1 VPALERL
8 RGLRVVADPVALEA
22 ATWHGDGETTVLR
35 LAPDDAFVIGATGVD
50 VADEDAIIELE
61 TGFAGAWMAVDGVA
75 HHIEW
80 PLPADRPA
88 LAQGAVANVPAR
100 VWLPGEG
107 HDGEVLLMT
116 AAAYA
121 DELASRL
128 R

>member
-1 VPALERL
+1 
-8 RGLRVVADPVALEA
+8 
-22 ATWHGDGETTVLR
+22 
-35 LAPDDAFVIGATGVD
+35 
-50 VADEDAIIELE
+50 
-61 TGFAGAWMAVDGVA
+61 
-75 HHIEW
+75 
-80 PLPADRPA
+80 
-88 LAQGAVANVPAR
+88 VPAR